1 VYNPFRIMDIVIYIL
16 GGLFALLALALTV
29 AYFRT
34 RHHGLLLMAAAYGT
48 TASLALYKMHWWPL
62 LAGFLLVWVFR
73 LMGLDPDTERD
84 PK

>member
-1 VYNPFRIMDIVIYIL
+1 MYNPFQIMNIVIYICS
-16 GGLFALLALALTV
+16 GLFALLALALTV
-29 AYFRT
+29 TYFRT

-73 LMGLDPDTERD
+73 LMGFDPDTERD
-84 PK
+84 PE